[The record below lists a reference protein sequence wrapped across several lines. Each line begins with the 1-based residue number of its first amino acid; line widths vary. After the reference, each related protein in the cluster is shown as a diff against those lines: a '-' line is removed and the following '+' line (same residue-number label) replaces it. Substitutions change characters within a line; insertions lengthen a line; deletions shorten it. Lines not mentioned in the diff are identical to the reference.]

1 MIKLNS
7 LRTKINIIFSIAF
20 IFLILIFGFLYRGT
34 EIRSIETLRMQER
47 ANMHY
52 LYLYFLKYG
61 DIDKEY
67 LKSQNICIADE
78 NAQKFKFEKEFK
90 DKKGEKK
97 FKVIN
102 LNLKR
107 YILINND
114 RFNIVLENMNR
125 PRVPLELFIGFFAAS
140 LLLFILYLWMIRS
153 IKPLSILKNQI
164 INFSEGNLDISCK
177 STQNDEI
184 AEVANAFDYAVSK
197 IRELL
202 HSRQLLLRAIMHE
215 LKTPIAKGRL
225 MSEMLSDSRQKNRF
239 HTIFERLNILID
251 EFAKVEKIASRNFNA
266 VLKPYKVSDI
276 IDSSIDIMMLDDVDK
291 HINKVI
297 SEDYTIMAD
306 FDLFSLAIKNLLD
319 NGIKYSNDKR
329 VQIVVSDDEIRVCN
343 SGKKLQ
349 APIEEYF
356 TPFHAYK
363 HGLGLGL
370 YIIKNIADI
379 HHLDLEYRY
388 ENNRNIFTLKSQN
401 S

>member
-1 MIKLNS
+1 
-7 LRTKINIIFSIAF
+7 
-20 IFLILIFGFLYRGT
+20 
-34 EIRSIETLRMQER
+34 
-47 ANMHY
+47 
-52 LYLYFLKYG
+52 
-61 DIDKEY
+61 
-67 LKSQNICIADE
+67 
-78 NAQKFKFEKEFK
+78 
-90 DKKGEKK
+90 
-97 FKVIN
+97 
-102 LNLKR
+102 
-107 YILINND
+107 
-114 RFNIVLENMNR
+114 
-125 PRVPLELFIGFFAAS
+125 
-140 LLLFILYLWMIRS
+140 
-153 IKPLSILKNQI
+153 
-164 INFSEGNLDISCK
+164 
-177 STQNDEI
+177 
-184 AEVANAFDYAVSK
+184 
-197 IRELL
+197 
-202 HSRQLLLRAIMHE
+202 MHE

-225 MSEMLSDSRQKNRF
+225 MSEMLPDSRQKNRF

-276 IDSSIDIMMLDDVDK
+276 IDSSIDIMMLDDIDK